1 MSPPVL
7 LGDVIADFL
16 HDAGQGLIPSDR
28 PYTPAEVRD
37 LRAALGHVDAEL
49 GGEPVRAVRAAD
61 IEALVG
67 RLRAA
72 GLSERRLA
80 AMLEALRA
88 LDRYAGQRR
97 ADPLPVP
104 RLSDPAEEKPGSAPP
119 APAPGPTPTQAV
131 LALGAQASAWTAR
144 IVVAAFVLVAIALVA
159 GLD

>member
-1 MSPPVL
+1 MTPPVL

-16 HDAGQGLIPSDR
+16 RDAGQGLMPSDR

-49 GGEPVRAVRAAD
+49 GREPVRGVQAAD
-61 IEALVG
+61 IEALVE

-88 LDRYAGQRR
+88 LDRYAAQWRP
-97 ADPLPVP
+97 DPLPVP
-104 RLSDPAEEKPGSAPP
+104 RLSDRTEAKPGSAPAVP
-119 APAPGPTPTQAV
+119 TAGPTPTQAV
-131 LALGAQASAWTAR
+131 LALGARASVWTAR
-144 IVVAAFVLVAIALVA
+144 LIVAAFVLIAIVLVA
-159 GLD
+159 GAD